1 MRWLATITV
10 LGVLATAAAFVSTAG
25 AAPPAGYVIVHSALA
40 SAPSGTQ
47 THGVVVCPTGKVVLG
62 GGVDVQSSSFDANVN
77 GTYPEGTT
85 EWGAD
90 VNNASGAAISFR
102 VWAVC
107 GKQNAAY
114 KVVES
119 PFAIDVPPHGDTPFS
134 ISCPI
139 GTKVLGGGAA
149 TNSGSTDVNLNS
161 SYPTHKKLGTSTQFT
176 WKVNVNNAT
185 ASDWFVTP
193 VAVCGTSRGYT
204 FVTGPK
210 VNMIAGGRTTAH
222 VNCPSPTLPLSG
234 GLLAHSADLSVNL
247 NGSFP
252 STTAWRVAENDAL
265 ALFAT
270 FTPYAVCAGT

>member
-1 MRWLATITV
+1 MRWLATVTV
-10 LGVLATAAAFVSTAG
+10 LGVLAGAAFVSTAG
-25 AAPPAGYVIVHSALA
+25 AAPPAGYVTVHSALV
-40 SAPSGTQ
+40 SAPNGLQ
-47 THGVVVCPTGKVVLG
+47 THGVVVCPAGKVVLG
-62 GGVDVQSSSFDANVN
+62 GGVDVQSSSVDANVN

-85 EWGAD
+85 AWGAD
-90 VNNASGAAISFR
+90 VNNASGATISFR

-119 PFAIDVPPHGDTPFS
+119 PFAIDVPPHSDTPFS
-134 ISCPI
+134 VSCPI

-149 TNSGSTDVNLNS
+149 TDSSSTDVNLNS
-161 SYPTHKKLGTSTQFT
+161 SYPTHKKLGTGTQFT
-176 WKVNVNNAT
+176 WNVDVNNAT

-193 VAVCGTSRGYT
+193 VAVCGTSRGYRV
-204 FVTGPK
+204 VTGPK
-210 VNMIAGGRTTAH
+210 VNMIAGGKTTAH
-222 VNCPSPTLPLSG
+222 VTCPSPTRPLSG
-234 GLLAHSADLSVNL
+234 GLLAHSGNVGVNL

-265 ALFAT
+265 LLSAT

>member
-1 MRWLATITV
+1 MGRGREQRQRSRDLV
-10 LGVLATAAAFVSTAG
+10 QGLG
-25 AAPPAGYVIVHSALA
+25 
-40 SAPSGTQ
+40 
-47 THGVVVCPTGKVVLG
+47 
-62 GGVDVQSSSFDANVN
+62 
-77 GTYPEGTT
+77 
-85 EWGAD
+85 
-90 VNNASGAAISFR
+90 R
-102 VWAVC
+102 C

-176 WKVNVNNAT
+176 WKVDVNNAT

-193 VAVCGTSRGYT
+193 VAVCGTPRGYK

-222 VNCPSPTLPLSG
+222 VSCPSPTLPLSG

-265 ALFAT
+265 VLFAT

>member
-1 MRWLATITV
+1 
-10 LGVLATAAAFVSTAG
+10 
-25 AAPPAGYVIVHSALA
+25 VIVHSALV
-40 SAPSGTQ
+40 SAPSGLQ
-47 THGVVVCPTGKVVLG
+47 THGVAVCPTGKVVLG
-62 GGVDVQSSSFDANVN
+62 GGVDVQSSSVDANVN

-85 EWGAD
+85 AWGAD
-90 VNNASGAAISFR
+90 VNNASGATISFR

-119 PFAIDVPPHGDTPFS
+119 PFAIDVPPHGDTPLS

-139 GTKVLGGGAA
+139 GTRVLAGGAA

-176 WKVNVNNAT
+176 WNVDVNNAT

-193 VAVCGTSRGYT
+193 VAVCGTSRGYRI
-204 FVTGPK
+204 VTGPK
-210 VNMIAGGRTTAH
+210 VNMVAGGKTSAH
-222 VNCPSPTLPLSG
+222 VTCPSPTRPLSG
-234 GLLAHSADLSVNL
+234 GLLAHSADVGVNL

-265 ALFAT
+265 VLFAT